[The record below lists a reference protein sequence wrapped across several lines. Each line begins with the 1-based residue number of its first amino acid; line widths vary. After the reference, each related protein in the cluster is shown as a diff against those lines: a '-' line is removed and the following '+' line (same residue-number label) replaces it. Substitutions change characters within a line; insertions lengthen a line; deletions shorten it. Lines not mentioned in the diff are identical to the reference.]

1 MDNSN
6 SNIFNSI
13 LKTKKLKKSLSINM
27 NNPLT
32 QLGDGI
38 SVFTSL
44 PNEIQELILI
54 AIAIIDLRET
64 YFEN

>member
-1 MDNSN
+1 MDNYN

-13 LKTKKLKKSLSINM
+13 YKIKKLKKGLSINM

-44 PNEIQELILI
+44 PSEILELILI